1 MKSIA
6 GEHVGDQAANPHLC
20 SKHLPITELW
30 DLGIAWVTEGKALGL
45 LRIEGT
51 RTSLPPQKAKTFKET
66 WPH

>member
-30 DLGIAWVTEGKALGL
+30 DLGIPWVTEGKALGL

-51 RTSLPPQKAKTFKET
+51 RTSLP
-66 WPH
+66 